1 MFGDEIRSLELCCPE
16 ADQIFKNITATAV
29 GGDVSLCGTLRA
41 LLIGRV
47 PEGESVTAQVSP
59 VYLSS
64 GSDSDKIS
72 GILSNFNYG
81 GNGRLNICNLG
92 GRLEDNQYAL
102 SLFDDEGNI
111 EQWLPG
117 YVSDKVLK
125 DFFGMRKLYCRVLT
139 NASLKSTLIIVSNM
153 DTRRLHLLQST
164 MTRYFPWYFSE
175 KPVTE
180 DDVKLLT
187 TLTGKNSE
195 DYIAAVNQVAKQ
207 FDFRSMRIR
216 ALLTGFEKVADE
228 QTLREIDGQIETYR
242 SSIRALQEQ
251 FSELYRSIDLASTR
265 KIGLTEKLSRK
276 SQSDEDGELIH
287 YMLHNKSVDL
297 VSVVEGTI
305 RFIVH
310 TTISSFDPD
319 VFEKYFSRENS
330 FFFLSDS
337 GSRYAGSLS
346 HEDYVLMLKGIFQ
359 DEIIKLR
366 VCAAYELNFVDG
378 AFRGISDYAFPPQYS
393 TYMPNWHI
401 QRYACLGGNQT
412 QISEA
417 MVRRDFISAIEACYA
432 SACNISLS
440 DSTVFGHFAK
450 ALVRNDRK
458 CIELPDGSVVLP
470 SEAVNWLKEEQK
482 Q

>member
-1 MFGDEIRSLELCCPE
+1 MFVDEIRSLELCCPE

-29 GGDVSLCGTLRA
+29 GSDVSLCGTLRA

-47 PEGESVTAQVSP
+47 PEDESVTAQVSQ
-59 VYLSS
+59 VYLTS
-64 GSDSDKIS
+64 GSDIDKIS
-72 GILSNFNYG
+72 QILSNFNCTA
-81 GNGRLNICNLG
+81 NGRLNICDLNG
-92 GRLEDNQYAL
+92 KLEDNQYAL
-102 SLFDDEGNI
+102 SLFDKEGVI
-111 EQWLPG
+111 EARLPG
-117 YVSDKVLK
+117 YVSDTVLK
-125 DFFGMRKLYCRVLT
+125 DFFEMRKLYCRVLT
-139 NASLKSTLIIVSNM
+139 NSNLKSTLIIVSNM

-164 MTRYFPWYFSE
+164 ITRYFPWFFAE

-180 DDVKLLT
+180 DEVKLLT
-187 TLTGKNSE
+187 TLCGKSAE
-195 DYIAAVNQVAKQ
+195 GYINAVDEVAKQ
-207 FDFRSMRIR
+207 FDFRSMRVR
-216 ALLTGFEKVADE
+216 ALLTGFEKVAD
-228 QTLREIDGQIETYR
+228 QQLLREIDGQIEGYR
-242 SSIRALQEQ
+242 SSIRSLQEQ
-251 FSELYRSIDLASTR
+251 FSELYRALDSASIR

-287 YMLHNKSVDL
+287 YMLHNKAVDL
-297 VSVVEGTI
+297 VSVSEGKV
-305 RFIVH
+305 RFVIH

-366 VCAAYELNFVDG
+366 VCAAYELNFIDG

-417 MVRRDFISAIEACYA
+417 MVRRDFISAVEACYA

-458 CIELPDGSVVLP
+458 CIELPDGTLVLP
-470 SEAVNWLKEEQK
+470 SEAANWIREEQSR
-482 Q
+482 